1 MWLVLLTVLKQSY
14 FTTYT
19 RSITMNI
26 TKLTSNELQAEINLN
41 ALRQMD
47 AYMRSDYVAVEL
59 LQDEANALQTA
70 IEGMV
75 AA

>member
-1 MWLVLLTVLKQSY
+1 
-14 FTTYT
+14 
-19 RSITMNI
+19 MNI
-26 TKLTSNELQAEINLN
+26 TKLTAKEIQAEINLN
-41 ALRQMD
+41 ALRQMG

-70 IEGMV
+70 IEGRV

>member
-1 MWLVLLTVLKQSY
+1 
-14 FTTYT
+14 
-19 RSITMNI
+19 MNI

-59 LQDEANALQTA
+59 LQDEANVLQA
-70 IEGMV
+70 ASEGMV

>member
-1 MWLVLLTVLKQSY
+1 
-14 FTTYT
+14 
-19 RSITMNI
+19 MNI
-26 TKLTSNELQAEINLN
+26 TKLTTKEIQAEINLN

-47 AYMRSDYVAVEL
+47 AFMRSDYVAVDIL
-59 LQDEANALQTA
+59 KDEANVLRAA

>member
-1 MWLVLLTVLKQSY
+1 
-14 FTTYT
+14 
-19 RSITMNI
+19 MNI

-41 ALRQMD
+41 ALHQMA

-59 LQDEANALQTA
+59 LQDEANVLQA
-70 IEGMV
+70 ASEGMV